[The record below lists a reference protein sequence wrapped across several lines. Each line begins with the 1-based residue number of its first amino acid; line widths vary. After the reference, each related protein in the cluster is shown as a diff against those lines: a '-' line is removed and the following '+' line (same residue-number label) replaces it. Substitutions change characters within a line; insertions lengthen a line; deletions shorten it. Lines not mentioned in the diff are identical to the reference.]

1 MYDCHFMHHTVYD
14 LLLVYVY
21 DFPISSTH
29 YTWIHRNRNALYK
42 TLELL
47 ACSFL
52 PLATPNACLSRLLTM
67 PGLRKVEMRQ
77 RSPDSTLLEES
88 SEAFLKVVE
97 QAKEKLQESVLY
109 HSDQLRLKDPS
120 IIPIEPG
127 IDKLCPIFSWPYQS
141 NYRQPELM
149 R

>member
-1 MYDCHFMHHTVYD
+1 MGTYATLFIIYYWCMYMI
-14 LLLVYVY
+14 
-21 DFPISSTH
+21 FPSHLH
-29 YTWIHRNRNALYK
+29 YTWIHHNRNALYQ

-67 PGLRKVEMRQ
+67 PCLRKVEMRQ
-77 RSPDSTLLEES
+77 RRPDSILLEEDS
-88 SEAFLKVVE
+88 DAFLKVVE

-109 HSDQLRLKDPS
+109 HSDQLRLIEPS

-127 IDKLCPIFSWPYQS
+127 IDKLCPIFNWPYHS
-141 NYRQPELM
+141 NYNHN
-149 R
+149 